1 MVPIIG
7 TRIKKVTELHKLYLN
22 SVEIT
27 LDHRII
33 VYYQL
38 RQVKDTCIMI
48 LSAAG
53 RNLKS

>member
-1 MVPIIG
+1 MW
-7 TRIKKVTELHKLYLN
+7 IKKVTELHKLYLN
-22 SVEIT
+22 SAEII
-27 LDHRII
+27 LGHII
-33 VYYQL
+33 IMYNQL